1 MKKLIIRWFIYT
13 VALYAAVVLLNGH
26 GITPQ
31 SDDWVS
37 FIWLALVFGLI
48 NAIIKPILVI
58 IGAPVIILTLG
69 LGALLINPFLFY
81 LAGVIGK
88 NFGVGFT
95 VESFWT
101 AILGSIIVGIISV
114 IMEGFFKDDLKK
126 RKRDH

>member
-1 MKKLIIRWFIYT
+1 MRKLIIRWFIYT
-13 VALYAAVVLLNGH
+13 IALYAAVALLNGH

-31 SDDWVS
+31 SEDWVS

-48 NAIIKPILVI
+48 NAIVKPILVI
-58 IGAPVIILTLG
+58 LGAPVIILTLG

-95 VESFWT
+95 IESFWT
-101 AILGSIIVGIISV
+101 AILGAIIVGIISM
-114 IMEGFFKDDLKK
+114 ILEGFFKEDLK
-126 RKRDH
+126 RRHA

>member
-1 MKKLIIRWFIYT
+1 MKKLIIRWFIYA
-13 VALYAAVVLLNGH
+13 VALYAAVFLLNGH

-31 SDDWVS
+31 SDDWIS
-37 FIWLALVFGLI
+37 FVWLALVFGLV
-48 NAIIKPILVI
+48 NAIIKPLLILF
-58 IGAPVIILTLG
+58 GAPVIILTLG

-101 AILGSIIVGIISV
+101 AILGSLIVSIISI
-114 IMEGFFKDDLKK
+114 IMEAFFKDDLKK
-126 RKRDH
+126 RKRD

>member
-1 MKKLIIRWFIYT
+1 MKKLIIRWFIYA
-13 VALYAAVVLLNGH
+13 VALYAAVALLNGR

-48 NAIIKPILVI
+48 NAIIKPIMI
-58 IGAPVIILTLG
+58 ILGAPVIILTLG

-81 LAGVIGK
+81 LAGLIGK

-101 AILGSIIVGIISV
+101 AILGSLIVGVISIIL
-114 IMEGFFKDDLKK
+114 EGFFKDDLKK
-126 RKRDH
+126 

>member
-13 VALYAAVVLLNGH
+13 IALYAAVALLNGH

-31 SDDWVS
+31 SESWVS

-48 NAIIKPILVI
+48 NAIIKPLLIVL
-58 IGAPVIILTLG
+58 GAPVIILTLG

-88 NFGVGFT
+88 HFGVGFT

-101 AILGSIIVGIISV
+101 AILGAIIVGIISI
-114 IMEGFFKDDLKK
+114 IMEAFFKEDLKK
-126 RKRDH
+126 